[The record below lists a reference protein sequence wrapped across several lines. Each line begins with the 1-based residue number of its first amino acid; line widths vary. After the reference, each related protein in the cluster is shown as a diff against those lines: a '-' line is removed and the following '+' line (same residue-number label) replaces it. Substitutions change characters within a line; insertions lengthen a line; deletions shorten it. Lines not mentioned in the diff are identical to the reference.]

1 MRTGTR
7 ETHMVITADA
17 TSPEAIIQAAEGVEV
32 EVAVAAV
39 VMPEAA
45 VVVVVEEEA
54 TTIGLSTMLS
64 QRTSRAATG
73 HRWIT
78 MTPTRRSAK
87 PTTLPYQRPAV
98 LVKAEAHNRLEVQHH
113 HKDGPWAF
121 KQPTT
126 TRIFSITIRN
136 SLYPLSTAAII
147 LS

>member
-73 HRWIT
+73 SRWI
-78 MTPTRRSAK
+78 MMILIRRSARV
-87 PTTLPYQRPAV
+87 TTLLHQHPTAPGTMAVETKRPVAV
-98 LVKAEAHNRLEVQHH
+98 RILRG
-113 HKDGPWAF
+113 DPWVA
-121 KQPTT
+121 KQLTT
-126 TRIFSITIRN
+126 AQIYRIIIRDN
-136 SLYPLSTAAII
+136 
-147 LS
+147 